1 MSLTCLASWLRDTYP
16 DDVLMPCC
24 PGEKRPLYC
33 HTQSRWSWADY
44 NRQVKTKGVSPETG
58 VLLSQLCCIDVD
70 CNPVADELEK
80 RFPILRH
87 TAMETTSQGRHYLFS
102 RSERADS
109 HGYYDGARQRNSRID
124 FKTRC
129 FNGTQGFLVVAPSH
143 GKTWVRAPWESE
155 LQSLLTIP
163 DDLLHAVARPQHE
176 PRQVR
181 IHFVATN
188 ETLDIV
194 TPPWLW
200 KCAYG
205 QMFLDDNCSDGDQ
218 HPLSI
223 PLPMFS
229 MQNFLDLSDACS
241 LDGCYAGSSDSSQ
254 ALDCVQLADFL
265 GLDKKMFHQ
274 LAADVAHVQRLHS
287 CSQAWTNSRRQELKW
302 RLQLAHQQ
310 VDPEETLIE
319 IDKAF
324 ASQMSYEPL
333 SGKIEEE
340 SRLFHC
346 LPAALPRIQQPDLLS
361 SSPTSA
367 ITSKTPLFVLRLLR
381 QYQGRMIL
389 AGGSVLGMMAAD
401 DATIGSGNDYD
412 LFLFG
417 ISRDSATEIVKAILS
432 EPEVELACVT
442 GKAVSFRVVRFGQ
455 TYDIQVILLLAQSAA
470 HVLHGFDWPPSKVG
484 VLATKTGIRVVATP
498 SWVLAVKSLA
508 FPVDPSTWSQS
519 SPVRLIK
526 YYSRGFD
533 VFLPG
538 MRRDMLKY
546 NPTAKTD
553 QLSGIAAVFS
563 LEQQILARRKSQWS
577 WLRKTGRATES
588 ELWYQVRSLKLSAL
602 SDYGMAFQ
610 ALRSLRWSL
619 SVAWRQSMAVLGL
632 KWRQLPVGQATN
644 TSKVDL
650 NLDWYVPNALRPVCG
665 TFHPADALMD
675 EAIAF

>member
-1 MSLTCLASWLRDTYP
+1 MTLTCLTSWLRDTYP

-44 NRQVKTKGVSPETG
+44 NRHIKTKGVSPETG
-58 VLLSQLCCIDVD
+58 MLLSQLCCIDVD

-80 RFPILRH
+80 RFPVLRQ
-87 TAMETTSQGRHYLFS
+87 TAMETTSQGRHYFFS

-129 FNGTQGFLVVAPSH
+129 FNGTQGFLVVAPSN
-143 GKTWVRAPWESE
+143 GRTWVRAPWESE
-155 LQSLLTIP
+155 LQNLLTIP
-163 DDLLHAVARPQHE
+163 DDLLHAVARPQHI
-176 PRQVR
+176 PRQIR
-181 IHFVATN
+181 LNFVATD

-205 QMFLDDNCSDGDQ
+205 QMFLDETCSDDAQ
-218 HPLSI
+218 NPLTM
-223 PLPMFS
+223 PLPIFS
-229 MQNFLDLSDACS
+229 MQNFFDLSEACS
-241 LDGCYAGSSDSSQ
+241 LNGCYTGSSEQ
-254 ALDCVQLADFL
+254 AANCVQLADFL
-265 GLDKKMFHQ
+265 GLDKRLLQQ
-274 LAADVAHVQRLHS
+274 LAADVAHVQRLQI
-287 CSQAWTNSRRQELKW
+287 CSQAWTESRRQELKW
-302 RLQLAHQQ
+302 RLQLAHHQ
-310 VDPEETLIE
+310 VNPEETLVE
-319 IDKAF
+319 IDRTIG
-324 ASQMSYEPL
+324 SQLRYEPM
-333 SGKIEEE
+333 SGNVRDE

-346 LPAALPRIQQPDLLS
+346 LPSALPLSQEDQLLS
-361 SSPTSA
+361 TDLNHALSLQMPHFVTS
-367 ITSKTPLFVLRLLR
+367 LLR
-381 QYQGRMIL
+381 QYQGKMIL
-389 AGGSVLGMMAAD
+389 AGGAVLGMV
-401 DATIGSGNDYD
+401 ATKNSNIGRGNDYD

-417 ISRDSATEIVKAILS
+417 ISRDSATKIVKAVLS

-455 TYDIQVILLLAQSAA
+455 TYDIQVILLLAESAA

-484 VLATKTGIRVVATP
+484 VLATEAGLRVVATP
-498 SWVLAVKSLA
+498 SWVLAVKTLA

-519 SPVRLIK
+519 SPVRLTK
-526 YYSRGFD
+526 YYTRGFD
-533 VFLPG
+533 VFVPG
-538 MRRDMLKY
+538 MQRDMIKL
-546 NPTAKTD
+546 TCSCKTD
-553 QLSGIAAVFS
+553 QLLGIAAVFS
-563 LEQQILARRKSQWS
+563 LEQQILARRKSLWS

-602 SDYGMAFQ
+602 SDYGMAFK

-632 KWRQLPVGQATN
+632 KWRQLPVGQAAN
-644 TSKVDL
+644 TSKADL
-650 NLDWYVPNALRPVCG
+650 NLDWFVPSALRPVCG